1 MRLEI
6 NVVRVD
12 SKAEVFLL
20 PISQGMRVSELRKET
35 QRRVRKLVGW
45 QQCEV
50 VNLRQG
56 SSNGP
61 LLDEDDVV
69 QGLLGPGE
77 RLWALCSV
85 SSLDTVDTAST
96 VASRADNEASAPAED
111 VEMLPDD
118 KGKVSVKY
126 QTIERLASG
135 KPPGEVKVDGGLC
148 TLSLA
153 KHIADI
159 EGINYSAGEDDVE
172 DSANVVPFGS
182 CKGTGCVCATANG
195 RFKTWGYDAALKI
208 QPAAFVQQDH
218 PQRWA
223 ADLCY
228 ADLCSICLNG
238 LSESD
243 SDIVVGNRE
252 CLHFFHGQ
260 CLLDS
265 FQADGKHQCPL
276 CRGEWH
282 YLEDPE
288 KKNSTGEAGEALLV
302 VLQASGEASCVYTDI
317 KPGITVNELKSE
329 ATKLTGSDCQNL
341 MLRSHGITHDDEA
354 AVVPVIPPIFTLCE
368 RGAHP
373 WSMQVTCHG
382 PDGKQPLKRKMR
394 SNDSIWDLKRSL
406 HCAWRILP
414 SKLRVQDQTGVYQHD
429 AVLLGDLRDGVQVE
443 AEVKVSISAECYT
456 LLDLWV
462 PSHRLDIPSTTDRC
476 EDVLLE
482 GEVLYVTQRCSFAA
496 PSHRSLGMLGPSMDR
511 MTLFAA
517 DESWQVVNRHQTEE
531 GLSCLL
537 SCLYFLAA
545 QPESTKKAL
554 LSAAWQL
561 FPFPPLQLGLALLL
575 EGRGRQ
581 ITEADKA
588 AVAHSLFEMLK
599 AIAPKE
605 HQENQLF
612 EHARVLLAYLLESS
626 DAELIAPTQEVQ
638 TLECCITHERLQEP
652 AYFMDRPEMVVN
664 RSAAE
669 KVMSQLHAGLEMET
683 NFRLNEDD
691 KAYWRSCEVN
701 DLQDA
706 RHLSRLV
713 KIYSGL
719 SDCLVLRVPPSN
731 GETIALSAR
740 SFPTWTKLRMCCG
753 KTAKSSCLHL
763 IGALSLK
770 TCHSPP
776 KLTRTKEG
784 HVVVFTGHG
793 KSSAGNCVIFSP
805 LGREQHM
812 DLDQVAK
819 ALADLESDHRDDRE
833 LREGVIVCLDISD
846 SMGLKSTFPADKPQA
861 ETSMWELGPPQEESE
876 ELLNA
881 LVRRFDHHPGIYYL
895 RQCVIP
901 GWEGRPKMILEQLC
915 QLLRGSRISEE
926 QLRMIA
932 KHSEKFLAVLQPRDG
947 QVPHEFCC
955 PITQSLMLD
964 AVCASD
970 GFTYERRAIQ
980 EWLCRSEKSP
990 MTRQNLTRTLVENH
1004 ALRTQI
1010 RDFRDRRRIG
1020 SRREDCQAKPEGDV
1034 HVDCW
1039 LPRSSDQWR
1048 LRIKITERTTGLEL
1062 KRNIFTQSEFCNN
1075 LRSAFQLRLFHGDH
1089 LLPDLV
1095 PLTSLGIVNG
1105 SPITVAL
1112 VSSNFC
1118 LGKQVK
1124 VVINRSFECT
1134 VAASEMVIALK
1145 CRYWAYLS
1153 QRERLAL
1160 PLGNMRLWGP
1170 MHDVG
1175 DGLRVGTIL
1184 SDDCCVGDFCDDSDN
1199 DDDEGGGEYRLV
1211 LTSDRNNREHGP
1223 RDKSMTRLEVVKQLF
1238 NAFVD
1243 RSLAYDYPCAIGLVC
1258 FGGKVTERC
1267 KLTAAYESF
1276 RDCVQDVK
1284 EDGNTCLFDALHKAG
1299 SLLKE
1304 WQNRQMSRTRSLPAP
1319 KLRIV
1324 ALSDGK
1330 DTCSDK
1336 GPVEVARF
1344 LRASNIVVDSVLIG
1358 TETDYRLHRI
1368 SKASGGYVFKPE
1380 SLKDAV
1386 RLNELEVFL
1395 SCHERPKLDKSK
1407 LNNWQALGPRGS
1419 PVDSCSEDR
1428 VPPRKQP
1435 QELQHAVH
1443 GLEDALRDAAPA
1455 PGAAVPRAQRQ
1466 QRILQ
1471 EMRQLHRSPHPA
1483 VDIFP
1488 SCCNVGFWQA
1498 TMSGPDGTAYAGG
1511 VWKIYVQFPA
1521 DYPVVPPELR
1531 FITPIKHCN
1540 INQHGRVCHSILGR
1554 NWTRDTSMQVVLQNV
1569 YGLLLEPDVEDPL
1582 DSTLALAFYDDN
1594 GLYETSIVEYVE
1606 KHAKAKTRAD
1616 WFKLLSAPEEQ
1627 PQSHST

>member
-1 MRLEI
+1 M
-6 NVVRVD
+6 
-12 SKAEVFLL
+12 
-20 PISQGMRVSELRKET
+20 Q
-35 QRRVRKLVGW
+35 KLHGW

-77 RLWALCSV
+77 RLWALCSA
-85 SSLDTVDTAST
+85 SSLDALDNTGT
-96 VASRADNEASAPAED
+96 VASGADNCEPSAPAED

-118 KGKVSVKY
+118 EGKVSVKY

-135 KPPGEVKVDGGLC
+135 KPPGEVKVDGELC

-153 KHIADI
+153 KQIADI
-159 EGINYSAGEDDVE
+159 EGIIYSAGEDGDE
-172 DSANVVPFGS
+172 DSTNVFHFGS
-182 CKGTGCVCATANG
+182 CKGTGCVCATANA
-195 RFKTWGYDAALKI
+195 RFKMWGYEAALKI
-208 QPAAFVQQDH
+208 QPAAFLQKEH

-223 ADLCY
+223 ADLCH

-238 LSESD
+238 LSESGD
-243 SDIVVGNRE
+243 DIVVGNRE

-288 KKNSTGEAGEALLV
+288 KKNSTAEAGEALLV
-302 VLQASGEASCVYTDI
+302 VLQASGEATCVYTDT
-317 KPGITVNELKSE
+317 KPGLTVKELKSK
-329 ATKLTGSDCQNL
+329 ATNLTGSDCQNL

-354 AVVPVIPPIFTLCE
+354 AVVPLIPPVFTLCE

-382 PDGKQPLKRKMR
+382 PDGKRPLKRKMR

-406 HCAWRILP
+406 HREWRILP
-414 SKLRVQDQTGVYQHD
+414 SKLRVQDQTGLHRHD
-429 AVLLGDLRDGVQVE
+429 AVMLGELRDGVQVE
-443 AEVKVSISAECYT
+443 AEVTISVSAESYA

-462 PSHRLDIPSTTDRC
+462 PSHRLDIPSATDRC
-476 EDVLLE
+476 QDVLLE
-482 GEVLYVTQRCSFAA
+482 GEVLYVTQRCSFLAMFCWA
-496 PSHRSLGMLGPSMDR
+496 QLQGPSMDR

-554 LSAAWQL
+554 LSSAWQL
-561 FPFPPLQLGLALLL
+561 LPFPPLQLGLALLL
-575 EGRGRQ
+575 DGRGRQ

-588 AVAHSLFEMLK
+588 AVAHGLFQMLK
-599 AIAPKE
+599 AIAPKD
-605 HQENQLF
+605 HPENQLF
-612 EHARVLLAYLLESS
+612 EHARVLLAYLIESS
-626 DAELIAPTQEVQ
+626 DAAAELIAPAQVEQ
-638 TLECCITHERLQEP
+638 TLLCCITHERLQEP
-652 AYFMDRPEMVVN
+652 AYFMDRPEMVIN
-664 RSAAE
+664 RFAAE
-669 KVMSQLHAGLEMET
+669 KVISQLQAGLEMET
-683 NFRLNEDD
+683 NFRLDEDD
-691 KAYWRSCEVN
+691 EAYWRTCEVN

-713 KIYSGL
+713 KIYSRL
-719 SDCLVLRVPPSN
+719 SACLVLRVAPSN

-793 KSSAGNCVIFSP
+793 KSIGAGHCVIFSP
-805 LGREQHM
+805 LQGSEEHM

-833 LREGVIVCLDISD
+833 LQEGVIVCLDISE
-846 SMGLKSTFPADKPQA
+846 SMGLKSTFPADQAQA

-932 KHSEKFLAVLQPRDG
+932 KHSEKFFAVLQPRDG

-964 AVCASD
+964 AVCTSD

-980 EWLCRSEKSP
+980 EWLSRSQKSP
-990 MTRQNLTRTLVENH
+990 MTRQNLTRSLVENH

-1020 SRREDCQAKPEGDV
+1020 SRREDPQAKPEGDV

-1048 LRIKITERTTGLEL
+1048 LRIKITERTTGLDL
-1062 KRNIFTQSEFCNN
+1062 KRSIFTQSEFCSKLN
-1075 LRSAFQLRLFHGDH
+1075 SALQLRLFHGDH

-1095 PLTSLGIVNG
+1095 PLTSLGIVDG

-1112 VSSNFC
+1112 MSSLFC

-1124 VVINRSFECT
+1124 VVIDGSFECT
-1134 VAASEMVIALK
+1134 VAA
-1145 CRYWAYLS
+1145 R
-1153 QRERLAL
+1153 
-1160 PLGNMRLWGP
+1160 
-1170 MHDVG
+1170 H
-1175 DGLRVGTIL
+1175 
-1184 SDDCCVGDFCDDSDN
+1184 
-1199 DDDEGGGEYRLV
+1199 
-1211 LTSDRNNREHGP
+1211 
-1223 RDKSMTRLEVVKQLF
+1223 
-1238 NAFVD
+1238 
-1243 RSLAYDYPCAIGLVC
+1243 
-1258 FGGKVTERC
+1258 
-1267 KLTAAYESF
+1267 
-1276 RDCVQDVK
+1276 
-1284 EDGNTCLFDALHKAG
+1284 
-1299 SLLKE
+1299 
-1304 WQNRQMSRTRSLPAP
+1304 
-1319 KLRIV
+1319 
-1324 ALSDGK
+1324 
-1330 DTCSDK
+1330 
-1336 GPVEVARF
+1336 
-1344 LRASNIVVDSVLIG
+1344 
-1358 TETDYRLHRI
+1358 
-1368 SKASGGYVFKPE
+1368 
-1380 SLKDAV
+1380 
-1386 RLNELEVFL
+1386 
-1395 SCHERPKLDKSK
+1395 
-1407 LNNWQALGPRGS
+1407 
-1419 PVDSCSEDR
+1419 
-1428 VPPRKQP
+1428 
-1435 QELQHAVH
+1435 
-1443 GLEDALRDAAPA
+1443 
-1455 PGAAVPRAQRQ
+1455 
-1466 QRILQ
+1466 
-1471 EMRQLHRSPHPA
+1471 
-1483 VDIFP
+1483 
-1488 SCCNVGFWQA
+1488 
-1498 TMSGPDGTAYAGG
+1498 
-1511 VWKIYVQFPA
+1511 
-1521 DYPVVPPELR
+1521 
-1531 FITPIKHCN
+1531 
-1540 INQHGRVCHSILGR
+1540 
-1554 NWTRDTSMQVVLQNV
+1554 
-1569 YGLLLEPDVEDPL
+1569 
-1582 DSTLALAFYDDN
+1582 
-1594 GLYETSIVEYVE
+1594 
-1606 KHAKAKTRAD
+1606 
-1616 WFKLLSAPEEQ
+1616 
-1627 PQSHST
+1627 